1 MGQLGFLIIFITTLM
16 AGYTMAVAVPESFA
30 TMLFGI
36 GLIALAT
43 VGRKTL
49 VK

>member
-1 MGQLGFLIIFITTLM
+1 MKQLGFLILFITISM
-16 AGYTMAVAVPESFA
+16 AGYTMAVTVPESFA

-36 GLIALAT
+36 GLIGLAT

>member
-1 MGQLGFLIIFITTLM
+1 MKQVGFLILFVLILM
-16 AGYTMAVAVPESFA
+16 AGYVMAVTVSESFA
-30 TMLFGI
+30 TMLFGL

>member
-1 MGQLGFLIIFITTLM
+1 MKQLGFLFFFITILM
-16 AGYTMAVAVPESFA
+16 SGYAMAVTVPESFA

-43 VGRKTL
+43 VGRKAL

>member
-1 MGQLGFLIIFITTLM
+1 MKQLGFLIFFITILM
-16 AGYTMAVAVPESFA
+16 GGYTMAGTVPESFA

>member
-1 MGQLGFLIIFITTLM
+1 MGQLGSLIIFITVLM
-16 AGYTMAVAVPESFA
+16 AGYAMAVAVPESFA

-49 VK
+49 VQ